1 MSSLEQT
8 AENFQ
13 PSAIYSADKK
23 CGGGDNSMEDE
34 KFERNE
40 PLVVIKSRKKALV
53 DSYFVTKINVR
64 NFESLFWED
73 KVLLLSIEVQYYDEI
88 FDIGNPFSRIV
99 WQVKPTILNSNMRF
113 LCALEHLNTS
123 FIWIGLKNG
132 P

>member
-53 DSYFVTKINVR
+53 DSYFVTKIDVEILKVY
-64 NFESLFWED
+64 FEKT
-73 KVLLLSIEVQYYDEI
+73 KVCY
-88 FDIGNPFSRIV
+88 
-99 WQVKPTILNSNMRF
+99 
-113 LCALEHLNTS
+113 
-123 FIWIGLKNG
+123 
-132 P
+132 